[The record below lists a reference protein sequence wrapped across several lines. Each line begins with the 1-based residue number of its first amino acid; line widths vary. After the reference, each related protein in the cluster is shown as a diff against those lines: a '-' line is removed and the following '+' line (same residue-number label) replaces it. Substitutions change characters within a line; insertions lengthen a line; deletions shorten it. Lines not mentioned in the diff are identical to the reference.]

1 MQVNVD
7 INPEEVN
14 RQVAAAII
22 NSALGE
28 RLQSEID
35 KRMKEIV
42 GDGYYQT
49 GVIGQVVDEEV
60 RGAIRKILMSDEY
73 NEKIKSMVRLYMT
86 EKLTAEVLS
95 GALDRLWNRMFN

>member
-28 RLQSEID
+28 RLKLEIE
-35 KRMKEIV
+35 KHMKEIV
-42 GDGYYQT
+42 GDGYYKT
-49 GVIGQVVDEEV
+49 GIIAEVVDEEV
-60 RGAIRKILMSDEY
+60 RNVIRKFLMSDEC
-73 NEKIKSMVRLYMT
+73 NEKMKSMVRSYLD
-86 EKLTAEVLS
+86 EKLTAEVFS
-95 GALDRLWNRMFN
+95 RALDRLC